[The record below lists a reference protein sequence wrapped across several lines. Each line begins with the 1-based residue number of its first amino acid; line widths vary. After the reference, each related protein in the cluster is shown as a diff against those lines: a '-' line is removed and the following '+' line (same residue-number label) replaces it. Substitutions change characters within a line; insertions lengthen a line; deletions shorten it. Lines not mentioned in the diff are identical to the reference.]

1 MISNPLVYVVALLH
15 VGFLLLESI
24 FWMTPTVRSIFR
36 NKEKKAET
44 TRVMAFN
51 QGFYNLG
58 LSFLLF
64 YFLSN
69 GNQDG
74 INAILYYIAVMGVVG
89 AISATKMILLVQT
102 LPAIA
107 AVIFMNK

>member
-15 VGFLLLESI
+15 VGFFLLESI
-24 FWMTPTVRSIFR
+24 FWMTPTVRGIFR
-36 NKEKKAET
+36 NKQAKAST
-44 TRVMAFN
+44 IMAFN